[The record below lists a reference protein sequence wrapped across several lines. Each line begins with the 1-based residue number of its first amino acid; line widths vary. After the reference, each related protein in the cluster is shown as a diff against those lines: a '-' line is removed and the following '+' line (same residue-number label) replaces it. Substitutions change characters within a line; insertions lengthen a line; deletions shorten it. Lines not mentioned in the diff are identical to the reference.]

1 VRPHGTLTHGSHR
14 DIIRD
19 ADVANRPGPPP
30 GEKSNG
36 SDTAKRVLC
45 FRSPIYPRKISKT
58 RHHLLLRNPTPMTFA
73 LTDIIPH
80 GSAEAGLAT
89 ISLAVVLG
97 LALGALRVRGIRLG
111 VSGVLFSALLL
122 GQQGFSVD
130 PKTLEFLRDFALI
143 LFVYAI
149 GLQVG
154 PGFLDSLRREGLRL
168 NTLSLCVI
176 VLGAL
181 MTWGVVR
188 IARLPR
194 ESASGLYAGAFTT
207 TPGLAAGQE
216 SLRHSLINSPD
227 RLASAM
233 NVTSLAYTVAYPFGI
248 LGPILVIA
256 LLRRLFNIHVDA
268 EREQL
273 LADEQTKRPP
283 IEVLDVEV
291 TRQDH
296 AGVTLKDHP
305 LLRSLD
311 ITFSRLHRNNVVTV
325 PTGDTAMQVGDIYRA
340 VGPRTHLAEL
350 VAAVGRKSRINLG
363 TAAGDV
369 QRMEL
374 VVTNTQV
381 LRRPLRE
388 LDLIR
393 RTGVTLARV
402 TRSGVDLVSNASLR
416 LHFGDHVVAV
426 GPSAGL
432 KKVEEE
438 LGNSAETLN
447 RPQLIPIFL
456 GIVLGVVIGGIPLA
470 VPGMSLRL
478 RIGLAGGPMLAAI
491 LLSQL
496 GNMGSLVWY
505 MPAAANQ
512 LFRDFGLAVFLACVG
527 LQSGDHFLQRLSTG
541 GGVFFVIWGAIIT
554 TLPVLLVGIIARK
567 WMHLNFLTLSG
578 WVSGAM
584 TSSPSL
590 LFASELGKSDAPAL
604 AYAAV
609 APLGM
614 LAPILCAQLLV
625 VMLG

>member
-1 VRPHGTLTHGSHR
+1 
-14 DIIRD
+14 
-19 ADVANRPGPPP
+19 
-30 GEKSNG
+30 
-36 SDTAKRVLC
+36 
-45 FRSPIYPRKISKT
+45 
-58 RHHLLLRNPTPMTFA
+58 
-73 LTDIIPH
+73 
-80 GSAEAGLAT
+80 
-89 ISLAVVLG
+89 
-97 LALGALRVRGIRLG
+97 
-111 VSGVLFSALLL
+111 VSGVLFAALLF
-122 GQQGFSVD
+122 GQLRFSVD
-130 PKTLEFLRDFALI
+130 PKILEFLRDFALI

-154 PGFLDSLRREGLRL
+154 PGFLDSLRREGLKL
-168 NTLSLCVI
+168 NVLSLAVI
-176 VLGAL
+176 VCGAL

-188 IARLPR
+188 VARLPR

-216 SLRHSLINSPD
+216 SLRHSLGGSPD
-227 RLASAM
+227 RLAGAM
-233 NVTSLAYTVAYPFGI
+233 DVTSLAYTVAYPFGI

-256 LLRRLFNIHVDA
+256 LLRRIFRVQVDE

-273 LADEQTKRPP
+273 LASERSKRPP

-291 TRQDH
+291 TQPDH
-296 AGVTLKDHP
+296 VGMALKNHP
-305 LLRSLD
+305 LLQSLD
-311 ITFSRLHRNNVVTV
+311 ITFSRLHRDNTVTV
-325 PTGDTAMQVGDIYRA
+325 PTGETTMQIGDIYRA
-340 VGPRTHLAEL
+340 IGPRTQLAKL
-350 VAAVGRKSRINLG
+350 VAAVGRRG
-363 TAAGDV
+363 TMDVVNAAGDV

-456 GIVLGVVIGGIPLA
+456 GIVLGVLIGSIPLA

-527 LQSGDHFLQRLSTG
+527 LQSGDHFLQRLSHG
-541 GGVFFVIWGAIIT
+541 GGLLFVLWGALIT
-554 TLPVLLVGIIARK
+554 TLPALLVGIVARRYMK
-567 WMHLNFLTLSG
+567 LNFLTLSG

-590 LFASELGKSDAPAL
+590 LFASELSKSDAPAL

-625 VMLG
+625 VLLG